1 MGRGMVHSLGINHPS
16 ELTFVLLQQSSV
28 VYDQQYVI
36 PSKKVVELY
45 LRLKK
50 KKKLQSNIVEK
61 FQFLS
66 SGAQI

>member
-28 VYDQQYVI
+28 VYDQQYI
-36 PSKKVVELY
+36 ILSKIKVVELC

-50 KKKLQSNIVEK
+50 KKKKKADLQLFCKVT
-61 FQFLS
+61 
-66 SGAQI
+66 